1 MFVLYDLLATTDLF
15 PPENPM
21 IPLKSCLSRSS
32 PLLFRQSNWSQLH
45 WGTLS
50 MVCPCQTNI
59 ILREKLPEKTKTLQ
73 QSCWS
78 YCKMKVIWS
87 LVGQPLTFM
96 SHPSFLISS
105 KLLITVTP
113 ISIPR
118 IVERRSTSKL
128 LSYLEI
134 AAADVAMASD
144 NSIFWGFRKS
154 LNGSSVDGSRSK
166 RSILV
171 GDIVRRSSSESESPF
186 FFQLWMVMFD
196 IYSGSRSLRSARLK
210 DLSFAG
216 SSFKDS

>member
-1 MFVLYDLLATTDLF
+1 MFVLYNLLATTDLF

-32 PLLFRQSNWSQLH
+32 LLLFRQSNWSQLH

-87 LVGQPLTFM
+87 LL
-96 SHPSFLISS
+96 PSWA
-105 KLLITVTP
+105 
-113 ISIPR
+113 IPR
-118 IVERRSTSKL
+118 FQLPRGYWSLWLPFRAQESWKGGVPRS
-128 LSYLEI
+128 YYRI
-134 AAADVAMASD
+134 
-144 NSIFWGFRKS
+144 WKS
-154 LNGSSVDGSRSK
+154 LLQTSSGDWSTVDGSLSK
-166 RSILV
+166 RPIV
-171 GDIVRRSSSESESPF
+171 IGDIVRRSSSESESLF

-196 IYSGSRSLRSARLK
+196 ICSGSRSLRSARFK
-210 DLSFAG
+210 DLLFSG
-216 SSFKDS
+216 SSSKDS